1 MNQDQEFKQNALI
14 EQEGA
19 KMAELQEQVTVD
31 FQNVKQVQ
39 ENFKKLTDE
48 VSDLREKNIKLRIEL
63 EKENKKLVDEYGKLS
78 EMWQIEHAEKL
89 TLIEKLKFAEERIK
103 YLRATIMNEIEDEPT
118 IDTESMMFYD
128 KNGG

>member
-1 MNQDQEFKQNALI
+1 MNNTLN
-14 EQEGA
+14 
-19 KMAELQEQVTVD
+19 LTVD

-48 VSDLREKNIKLRIEL
+48 VSDLREKNIKLRLEL